1 MKKITAL
8 LFVVLFISTN
18 TLLAQEL
25 EVDIPEEAEE
35 IVDVPFAVIEKVPVY
50 PGCTG
55 DDNKTLKQCMSKKI
69 AAFVNENF
77 NIKKSSRGLTPG
89 THRIFVSFKIDKKGR
104 ITNVRSRAPNKKIEK
119 EAIKTIKKLPK
130 MIPGQQK
137 GKNVGVLYSL
147 PITFKID
154 K

>member
-1 MKKITAL
+1 MKYFCI
-8 LFVVLFISTN
+8 VLFLLASTN
-18 TLLAQEL
+18 TLFAQE
-25 EVDIPEEAEE
+25 EVEIIEITEDNVPKDI
-35 IVDVPFAVIEKVPVY
+35 PFAVIERVPIY

-55 DDNKTLKQCMSKKI
+55 DDNAMLKQCMSENI
-69 AAFVNENF
+69 SAFVNQNF
-77 NIKKSSRGLTPG
+77 NIKKASRGLTPG
-89 THRIFVSFKIDKKGR
+89 THRIFVSFKIDKKGH

-119 EAIKTIKKLPK
+119 EAIKVMKKLPK